1 MGNISLNRTVRRRRR
16 SRKGINKA
24 WAVWPAALLVVGGTY
39 AFSSSP
45 MGGKAI
51 AAALADPLSVFAAR
65 SPGGRAPGALT
76 QTKPSRTKGAQ
87 RPVELA
93 EVFPSERVL
102 SNIRTRQP
110 DEFAPADLPD
120 ALFVGPLAGP
130 AGGAVPGIDAIT
142 PIVPTGTGGVPI
154 FTPGGIGPIVP
165 GGGGGGGTGETPT
178 EPTTP
183 VTPSVPEPT
192 TWLMMIAGFFAVGS
206 ALRARRHGPAMTLP
220 VQATITPLA

>member
-1 MGNISLNRTVRRRRR
+1 MGNISLNRPVRRKRR
-16 SRKGINKA
+16 SRKTIRSA
-24 WAVWPAALLVVGGTY
+24 WVFWPAALVLVGGTY

-45 MGGKAI
+45 MGGSAI
-51 AAALADPLSVFAAR
+51 AAAIADPLSVFAAR

-76 QTKPSRTKGAQ
+76 QTKPSRSAGAE
-87 RPVELA
+87 RPVKLA

-102 SNIRTRQP
+102 SNVRTRQP

-120 ALFVGPLAGP
+120 ALFVGPVAGP

-142 PIVPTGTGGVPI
+142 PIVPTGNGGIPI
-154 FTPGGIGPIVP
+154 FTPGGIGPVVP
-165 GGGGGGGTGETPT
+165 GGGGGGGGGETPT

-192 TWLMMIAGFFAVGS
+192 TWLMMIAGFFAIGS
-206 ALRARRHGPAMTLP
+206 ALRSRRSGAVPTLA
-220 VQATITPLA
+220 VQATSVTRI

>member
-16 SRKGINKA
+16 SRKGIRKG
-24 WAVWPAALLVVGGTY
+24 WAFAPAALIVFGGAY

-45 MGGKAI
+45 MGGNAI

-76 QTKPSRTKGAQ
+76 QTKASRSKGAE

-120 ALFVGPLAGP
+120 ALFVGPVAGP
-130 AGGAVPGIDAIT
+130 AGGAVPGIDAVT
-142 PIVPTGTGGVPI
+142 PVVPTGNGGIPI
-154 FTPGGIGPIVP
+154 FTPGGIGPVVP
-165 GGGGGGGTGETPT
+165 GGGGGTGEPPT

-192 TWLMMIAGFFAVGS
+192 TWLMMIAGFFAVGY
-206 ALRARRHGPAMTLP
+206 ALRSRRRGAGARLAM
-220 VQATITPLA
+220 QATTTPRV